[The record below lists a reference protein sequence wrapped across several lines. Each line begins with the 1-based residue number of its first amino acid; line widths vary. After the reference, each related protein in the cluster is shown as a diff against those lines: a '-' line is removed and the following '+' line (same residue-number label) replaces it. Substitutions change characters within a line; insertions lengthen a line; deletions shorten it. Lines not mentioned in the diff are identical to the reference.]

1 MNDYVKV
8 RYEKVCSYCG
18 RSFEA
23 HNKSKMYCSRKCRDI
38 AYKTNKGLNVNTNLE
53 PYHKT
58 CIICGKQYETYRD
71 NSLCCSPKCTEENK
85 KQKAKKYK
93 KIHPRKT
100 KHTQDEYKNI
110 VKAQAEQRKLKK
122 ELENEWIRLSHT
134 VERTCVIC
142 GSKFYCLDREIN
154 KTCSHECSRKYINQ
168 RSDKRISKAI
178 RKDFI
183 SLRRLYKRDKGICY
197 LCGEK
202 CDFSSKNI
210 SKKGTEYCGDL
221 YPTIEHVIPISKG
234 GLHSWD
240 NVRLACWK
248 CNTKKADGVIEVE
261 PISREIAYSER
272 YTTGAKRTAQY
283 TLDGKLIRVWESTG
297 AIKRE
302 LGLNDRQIQKAC
314 RHMKCKTGNAFG
326 YHWEYI

>member
-1 MNDYVKV
+1 MSNYVKV
-8 RYEKVCSYCG
+8 RYNKVCSYCG

-23 HNKSKMYCSRKCRDI
+23 HNKRKIYCSKKCHDI
-38 AYKTNKGLNVNTNLE
+38 VYKTNKGLNINTNLE
-53 PYHKT
+53 PYKKI
-58 CIICGKQYETYRD
+58 CIICGKQYETYREA
-71 NSLCCSPKCTEENK
+71 SVCCSPECTQDNK
-85 KQKAKKYK
+85 KQKSKEYHRKKSKY
-93 KIHPRKT
+93 
-100 KHTQDEYKNI
+100 TQDEYKNI

-122 ELENEWIRLSHT
+122 EVENEWIRLSHT

-142 GSKFYCLDREIN
+142 GNKFYCLDKEEN
-154 KTCSHECSRKYINQ
+154 KTCSHECSRKFKNK

-202 CDFSSKNI
+202 CDFYSINI
-210 SKKGTEYCGDL
+210 SQKGMEYCGDL
-221 YPTIEHVIPISKG
+221 YPTIDHVIPISKG

-248 CNTKKADGVIEVE
+248 CNTKKADGVIEVN

-272 YTTGAKRTAQY
+272 YTTGAKLTAQY
-283 TLDGKLIRVWESTG
+283 TLDGKLLRVWESTRE
-297 AIKRE
+297 IKRE
-302 LGLNDRQIQKAC
+302 LGLNDKRIQDVC
-314 RHMKCKTGNAFG
+314 RGYRSNTGNAFG